1 MSKEFL
7 ARGSVSAYNGKTK
20 MRELQ
25 VKLLADE
32 VRDELEHIEPYGFT
46 AEPHADGIP
55 EAFTLF
61 FDGERSHG
69 VVISVADRRFRFKE
83 LAPGEVAIYDDLDQ
97 RIHLTRE
104 NIHIFTPQNFQVT
117 VGQNSKVDVSGSA
130 TVNVSGSAT
139 VNVDGTTTLTC
150 PTVNVN
156 AFGSMTFDT
165 PTLTVTGQIVGL
177 GGMAISGGTGAT
189 VDGSMSTT
197 GDVTAGGVS
206 LMSHTHGG
214 TEPGQGSTGT
224 PN

>member
-7 ARGSVSAYNGKTK
+7 ARGSVSAYDGKKK

-32 VRDELEHIEPYGFT
+32 VRDELEQIEPYGFT

-83 LAPGEVAIYDDLDQ
+83 LAPGEVAIYDDLGQ
-97 RIHLTRE
+97 RVHLTR
-104 NIHIFTPQNFQVT
+104 NHIHIHTPLNLKVT
-117 VGQNSKVDVSGSA
+117 VGKDSNVDVSGSA
-130 TVNVSGSAT
+130 TVNVAGSAT
-139 VNVDGTTTLTC
+139 VNVNGATTLTS
-150 PTVNVN
+150 PTVKVN
-156 AFGSMTFDT
+156 ASASMTFDT
-165 PTLTVTGQIVGL
+165 PLLTVTGQIVGQ
-177 GGMAISGGTGAT
+177 GGLAISGGSGAT
-189 VDGSMSTT
+189 VDGSMRTT

-206 LMSHTHGG
+206 LMRHTHGG
-214 TEPGQGSTGT
+214 TEPGDGSTGT